1 MITTAPELIYMLKVN
16 IGIALFYAFY
26 KLFCCRDTFFQW
38 RRIALLSFLALSFLY
53 PLMDMQAWV
62 KEQPAINELADYYA
76 LMMLTETNTSTAT
89 VVTAPVAIPTPDL
102 LDIIKFVYWIGILLL
117 SARFMIQ
124 LSSIFRLVLKSKSI
138 NVDQISIRS
147 LSEPANPFSFWQW
160 IFIYLPGLK
169 EDEKQEILTH
179 EQTHVRQWHSID
191 VIISEIVNI
200 ICWMNPFAWLLKT
213 EIRLNLEYLADHK
226 VMESGTNKKAYQYH
240 LLGLA
245 NQNRQTGLYNNF
257 NLSHLKN
264 RIKMM
269 NKKRTRTTGHIK
281 YALFA
286 PLTAALRW
294 VSNIETVARTAERL
308 IYSTEESTPR
318 PEREEVAS
326 FVNTTVQGLVTFT
339 ITVTNSEGKPQPNIT
354 LQIKPGNEVKTF
366 KTNAEG
372 KATIEVDMTTPKYVS
387 LDVSSPK
394 SSKHQSLLL
403 SANKPNVTAIFDTDD
418 DIAAYIKAGKQ
429 IRIKLQISNNDNQQL
444 AGVELISSS
453 TNAKATTNAHGE
465 AQLTVGVGETIA
477 INHKGY
483 QEGKFTV
490 KELCP
495 IKDMESPE
503 LVRLLLVGEDP
514 VYQIADNM
522 PEFPGGM
529 IACLQYLARNI
540 KYPVTAQKEGAQGKV
555 IVQMVIE
562 KDGSVDHVS
571 IVRSIT
577 PELDA
582 EAARVVKSMPKWKPA
597 TVKDKAVRC
606 RYTVPVTFKL
616 Q

>member
-1 MITTAPELIYMLKVN
+1 MTPELIYMLKVN
-16 IGIALFYAFY
+16 VGIALFYAFY
-26 KLFCCRDTFFQW
+26 KLFCGSDTFFKW
-38 RRIALLSFLALSFLY
+38 RRIALLSFLMLSFLY
-53 PLMDMQAWV
+53 PLLNIQTWI
-62 KEQPAINELADYYA
+62 KEQPAIYELTDYYT
-76 LMMLTETNTSTAT
+76 LLITGNTNTNNEIATTA
-89 VVTAPVAIPTPDL
+89 VTAPTPTLMTLFTWVYFIGVA
-102 LDIIKFVYWIGILLL
+102 LL
-117 SARFMIQ
+117 SARFIIQ
-124 LSSIFRLVLKSKSI
+124 LLSIFRLSLISKEETV
-138 NVDQISIRS
+138 NGIRIKN
-147 LSEPANPFSFWQW
+147 LPYPNNPFSFWHW
-160 IFIYLPGLK
+160 VFIYLPELK
-169 EDEKQEILTH
+169 ENERQEILTH
-179 EQTHVRQWHSID
+179 ELTHTRQLHSID
-191 VIISEIVNI
+191 VIASEVVNI
-200 ICWMNPFAWLLKT
+200 ICWMNPFMWLLKG
-213 EIRLNLEYLADHK
+213 EIRLNLEYLADHT
-226 VMESGTNKKAYQYH
+226 VMESGTNRQQYQYH

-245 NQNRQTGLYNNF
+245 NQHKQTGLYNNF
-257 NLSHLKN
+257 NLLHLKK
-264 RIKMM
+264 RIIMM
-269 NKKRTRTTGHIK
+269 NKRRTRTAGRIK

-286 PLTAALRW
+286 PLTAALLL

-495 IKDMESPE
+495 IKDMENPE

-582 EAARVVKSMPKWKPA
+582 EAARVAKSMPKWKPA